1 MPGGTQKTVIASE
14 SLLRG
19 RQLKSS
25 NTHAGGMSVGESG
38 TGASIGTMMP
48 TNVFSGGV
56 SITPTNTASR
66 SATPVGGNRGNRF
79 KSQAAS
85 GLSGT
90 LSGSVIAQQQQ
101 QRSRSWPL
109 LLLQTFNNNNHH
121 LKRLQKNSIKSRMIA
136 LKKKMKSPA
145 LPPIISVASE
155 TVYAGG
161 ASSGT
166 ELGPEVLANE
176 EEKNASSYLKGKEDQ
191 NDDENSSKSVD
202 AIIQAITDCIDE
214 ATTFA
219 GLHTFF
225 SRIERLLM
233 REEMYDE
240 LQNMTI
246 RPAERQIDES
256 SPFGY
261 FIHRCMETYLSLE
274 DDEFGKVVEKIAD
287 WVQND
292 QGYAR
297 SAIPLSL
304 SSEEEVALAM
314 RKGDYAT
321 ARALLE
327 GSFDRPPA
335 AMLGRS
341 LPETLLYNAVF
352 HVKTKAYDTAKD
364 SLREALRLARGVNDT
379 RAIASCDDLLRQIE
393 FEERE
398 ARPRSKVRI
407 MDSDMNI
414 EGESKSIKHKRDA
427 YQQIEDA
434 NPLLGVLHGI
444 EDLQQQARR
453 RITGLGD
460 DGLDDPNVCE
470 YDLLQSE
477 VWLLKGKNSLSHALS
492 LAKGEAMNGK
502 VTKALGILIDSELI
516 KIMDINML
524 QTWHTEMLRI
534 LYQAAKRS
542 GSEITATKIERL
554 RPELKYGSGYA
565 GQSQVSS
572 QDKHANEPFRH
583 NEASF
588 GQKIRTSKE
597 EDLSNLL
604 FEAGQMRLISNEPSK
619 ALSISMQVIH
629 ETERSNLFTLYRR
642 GMVEASESL
651 LALGQIQ
658 QARDLLDEIMA
669 RTLVDQDI
677 EARANVSWTY
687 SRAILAR
694 KSDEAYKES
703 LSWLDRAIQNIEKLR
718 CGPN

>member
-1 MPGGTQKTVIASE
+1 MDTAYTQPWPG
-14 SLLRG
+14 
-19 RQLKSS
+19 
-25 NTHAGGMSVGESG
+25 
-38 TGASIGTMMP
+38 
-48 TNVFSGGV
+48 
-56 SITPTNTASR
+56 
-66 SATPVGGNRGNRF
+66 
-79 KSQAAS
+79 
-85 GLSGT
+85 GLSG
-90 LSGSVIAQQQQ
+90 VEIAICALIHFYVQQEPLNETG
-101 QRSRSWPL
+101 PL
-109 LLLQTFNNNNHH
+109 LTRLLSFTIRLIFRVDAYASNLSTFNEQLH
-121 LKRLQKNSIKSRMIA
+121 
-136 LKKKMKSPA
+136 
-145 LPPIISVASE
+145 
-155 TVYAGG
+155 
-161 ASSGT
+161 
-166 ELGPEVLANE
+166 
-176 EEKNASSYLKGKEDQ
+176 SYLKGKEDQ

-407 MDSDMNI
+407 MHSDMNI

-477 VWLLKGKNSLSHALS
+477 VWLLVGSEGNAKAMQHINRDDSAALTSWTEREYSLSHALS

-524 QTWHTEMLRI
+524 QIWHTEMLRI

-542 GSEITATKIERL
+542 GSEITLSKIERL
-554 RPELKYGSGYA
+554 RPELKYATGYA

-588 GQKIRTSKE
+588 GQKIRTRKE

-604 FEAGQMRLISNEPSK
+604 FEASQMRLISNEPSK

-703 LSWLDRAIQNIEKLR
+703 LSWLDRSIQEYRKAQMWPKLR
-718 CGPN
+718 EVLYVKARIAHHLNDTEQRDLAAQEYNIITEECRKIDEEGLEILSKLQDVSALVSARTASGG

>member
-1 MPGGTQKTVIASE
+1 MDTAYTQPWPG
-14 SLLRG
+14 
-19 RQLKSS
+19 
-25 NTHAGGMSVGESG
+25 
-38 TGASIGTMMP
+38 
-48 TNVFSGGV
+48 
-56 SITPTNTASR
+56 
-66 SATPVGGNRGNRF
+66 
-79 KSQAAS
+79 
-85 GLSGT
+85 GLSGIE
-90 LSGSVIAQQQQ
+90 IAICALIHFYVQQEPLNETG
-101 QRSRSWPL
+101 PL
-109 LLLQTFNNNNHH
+109 LTRLLSFTIRLIFRVDAYASNLSTFNEQLH
-121 LKRLQKNSIKSRMIA
+121 
-136 LKKKMKSPA
+136 
-145 LPPIISVASE
+145 
-155 TVYAGG
+155 
-161 ASSGT
+161 
-166 ELGPEVLANE
+166 
-176 EEKNASSYLKGKEDQ
+176 SYLKGKEDQ

-477 VWLLKGKNSLSHALS
+477 VWLLVGSEGNAKAMQHINRDDSAALTSWTERENSLSHALS

-703 LSWLDRAIQNIEKLR
+703 LSWLDRAIQEYRKAQMWPKLR
-718 CGPN
+718 EVLYVKARIAHHLNNTEQRDLAAQEYNIITEECEKIDEEGLEILSKLQEVSALVSARTASGG